1 MNVLLKSGI
10 RALGMAF
17 QFTNIRGAYFMFIE
31 LVCIS
36 ATIEFTV
43 P

>member
-1 MNVLLKSGI
+1 MNVLLKSRI
-10 RALGMAF
+10 KVLGMAF
-17 QFTNIRGAYFMFIE
+17 QFTNIRGAFFMFIE

-36 ATIEFTV
+36 ATIDFTI